1 MVLLAIDH
9 TAILSADRS
18 VYRAIASA
26 AGLSVSLV
34 VPLRWHELYGTTD
47 FERDEQGLNVYGL
60 PIWFPGRSHRAM
72 YRGLGAV
79 IRELQ
84 PHVIYANAEPESF
97 LAWQVV
103 ALRRR
108 YSRGSVVI
116 LDSWRNIDY
125 RSSGHPY
132 RLSSL
137 HGRIELQTFREAD
150 HCVVHTDAARDQ
162 LRLAGYE
169 RTTVIPPAVDTTLF
183 SGAVPSRAGNTPQH
197 PFTIG
202 YVGRFVAGKGIDLLI
217 NAVATVRG
225 DKRLLLIGDGPL
237 KRELE
242 QATRRAGISDVVDW
256 RGPIRHDLLT
266 GSYREMDV
274 LVLPSRSGKKWTEQF
289 GRVLIEAMA
298 CGVPVVGSDSG
309 EIPRVI
315 GPAGRVFAEGK
326 VESLVTQL
334 QTLAADPALR
344 LALGASGR
352 QRVEQLY
359 SVRVVAGMYRDLLE
373 RIAPS
378 V

>member
-1 MVLLAIDH
+1 MVFLAIDH
-9 TAILSADRS
+9 TAVLSADRP
-18 VYRAIASA
+18 VYRAIAA
-26 AGLSVSLV
+26 APGVSVSLV

-60 PIWFPGRSHRAM
+60 PIWFPGRSHRVM

-79 IRELQ
+79 IRELR

-108 YSRGSVVI
+108 YSRASVVI

-132 RLSSL
+132 RLASL
-137 HGRIELQTFREAD
+137 HARIELQTIREAD

-169 RTTVIPPAVDTTLF
+169 RITVIPPAVDTSMF
-183 SGAVPSRAGNTPQH
+183 SGGTPTRAGNTLRR

-202 YVGRFVAGKGIDLLI
+202 YVGRFVAGKGIDLLMG
-217 NAVATVRG
+217 AVAMLRG
-225 DKRLLLIGDGPL
+225 DKRLLLVGDGPL
-237 KRELE
+237 RGELE
-242 QATRRAGISDVVDW
+242 QEARRAGISDVVDW
-256 RGPIRHDLLT
+256 RGPVRHDLLPAA
-266 GSYREMDV
+266 YREMDV

-326 VESLVTQL
+326 AESLVAQL
-334 QTLAADPALR
+334 QALSADPALR
-344 LALGASGR
+344 LALGTSGR
-352 QRVEQLY
+352 QRVERLY
-359 SVRVVAGMYRDLLE
+359 SVPVVAGMYRDLLD